1 MKYLLDY
8 FVYVAIVFYSKK
20 NPIKVKHFYNSD
32 TFNMLGDMP
41 PGHDAQLWN
50 ISDLRMGI
58 INPPQPSEIENSKQL
73 LWNSESLLIKLVSYN
88 GV

>member
-41 PGHDAQLWN
+41 PGHDAQL
-50 ISDLRMGI
+50 
-58 INPPQPSEIENSKQL
+58 
-73 LWNSESLLIKLVSYN
+73 
-88 GV
+88 